1 MEWHPARL
9 FEDSLPP
16 VPFALLI
23 LNQPVNHNAL
33 RLLKRHACFI
43 ICADGGAN
51 RYYHVMKRLGLEKT
65 ELPNAIVGDL
75 DSIYPDVRKHYQSLR
90 VPIIEN
96 PDQYSTDFMK
106 CLSYLAD
113 NCSDIINTACQYGDN
128 GSSSCPNSSSKA
140 LDVVIFGGLGGRV
153 DQGFAQ
159 IHHLFCTTT
168 SASEQVRRP
177 KGELYLISEESVS
190 FFLRPGNNVIQ
201 TFGGSCFGKD
211 KEGSSGLS
219 GRQTNNTDQQ
229 AYFSENIGIIPIGGP
244 SIISTQG
251 FEWDVSDWKTEFG
264 GNLSTSN
271 HIRADLVK
279 VETSAPVL
287 FTVELAPNLKLA
299 ARKHQAHSE
308 EIAEFLVRLHLADWT
323 ADCLYPTKEVF
334 ELQENVKA
342 FIYRYPQPIPG
353 GRKDKV
359 LSNAYPEIRHASF
372 KCLKELSIFGIPY
385 VQTLN
390 DISKVLVAVRG
401 TLRVLKLG
409 LIKGKGDYLMPLPRM
424 YKTSSAHPQDLLL
437 KATRGLSKISKAD
450 GLVRLHTLEI
460 LFCNHLVI
468 EEWAQAF
475 DFTALKSFSLI
486 HSPNYRV
493 RYHSPWTYF
502 QSRRVTL
509 KRLKTNIYV
518 TEAMNY
524 LRSLDSLEEL
534 YFTASPVYPNFG
546 NFFHFSN
553 LRVFLGVAFG
563 TGFFIRNLQM
573 LISGCPR
580 LEELGIPLPSVIQSA
595 VWSVLAH
602 APALRCLYFVEYK
615 SGRAVGSLPL
625 PAMFIFEF
633 FSLLRNMPF
642 SPHLPTGD
650 A

>member
-1 MEWHPARL
+1 MDL
-9 FEDSLPP
+9 
-16 VPFALLI
+16 VPFTRPLL
-23 LNQPVNHNAL
+23 
-33 RLLKRHACFI
+33 C
-43 ICADGGAN
+43 
-51 RYYHVMKRLGLEKT
+51 
-65 ELPNAIVGDL
+65 LP
-75 DSIYPDVRKHYQSLR
+75 Y
-90 VPIIEN
+90 
-96 PDQYSTDFMK
+96 
-106 CLSYLAD
+106 
-113 NCSDIINTACQYGDN
+113 
-128 GSSSCPNSSSKA
+128 
-140 LDVVIFGGLGGRV
+140 
-153 DQGFAQ
+153 
-159 IHHLFCTTT
+159 
-168 SASEQVRRP
+168 
-177 KGELYLISEESVS
+177 ELYLEITSYIDFYISPEDEPGKYLDNERAPWLNC
-190 FFLRPGNNVIQ
+190 LRSIARNKLGQAEWVRKVAIRGARSRIDYKNCPKVGEKTPSAQCIARLNSERIQ
-201 TFGGSCFGKD
+201 LHNLLLTIFTKV
-211 KEGSSGLS
+211 KKLQTYSG
-219 GRQTNNTDQQ
+219 D
-229 AYFSENIGIIPIGGP
+229 
-244 SIISTQG
+244 
-251 FEWDVSDWKTEFG
+251 
-264 GNLSTSN
+264 
-271 HIRADLVK
+271 
-279 VETSAPVL
+279 
-287 FTVELAPNLKLA
+287 
-299 ARKHQAHSE
+299 
-308 EIAEFLVRLHLADWT
+308 
-323 ADCLYPTKEVF
+323 
-334 ELQENVKA
+334 
-342 FIYRYPQPIPG
+342 
-353 GRKDKV
+353 RKDKV

-390 DISKVLVAVRG
+390 DISKILVAVRG

-424 YKTSSAHPQDLLL
+424 YKTSSTHPQDLLL
-437 KATRGLSKISKAD
+437 KATRGLSKISKTD

-468 EEWAQAF
+468 DEWAQAF

-546 NFFHFSN
+546 NFSHFSN

-563 TGFFIRNLQM
+563 TGFFIRNLQT

-633 FSLLRNMPF
+633 FRYFEICPSPLIYRLEMLSCHTVLWRLCPLASAPVEKRTLEEIRKGVDDWSGHEMSNDLRANTRPEPF
-642 SPHLPTGD
+642 CFGNITPYLNRAAVRVRWEDYQEDEMISIIRKYILR
-650 A
+650 